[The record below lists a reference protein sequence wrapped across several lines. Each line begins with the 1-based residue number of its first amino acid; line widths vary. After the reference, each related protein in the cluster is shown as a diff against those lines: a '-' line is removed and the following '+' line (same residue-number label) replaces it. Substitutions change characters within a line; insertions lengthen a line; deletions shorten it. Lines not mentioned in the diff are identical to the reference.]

1 MENKIVKRIQF
12 QEKQVEMYLV
22 NSSNIY
28 AVGYDDGE
36 MYVEFLDGSVYRYD
50 DVPLDIWKGMLLV
63 NSKGSYLHWRIKIN
77 DYDYED
83 VTGEIAVTYR
93 TDIPNEGEAHKD
105 GYMN

>member
-1 MENKIVKRIQF
+1 
-12 QEKQVEMYLV
+12 MYLV

-28 AVGYDDGE
+28 AVGYDQDALE
-36 MYVEFLDGSVYRYD
+36 MYVEFLDGSIYRYY

-83 VTGEIAVTYR
+83 VTGDITVTYR
-93 TDIPNEGEAHKD
+93 NDIPNEGESHPE